1 MFYVNKANLAKYPQN
16 ALAANIQWA
25 NIERERQAIAG
36 DIAKVN
42 GMFANVANEMQRF
55 AANDG
60 AKPFDLFREFDNQVV
75 QEYQLDEGAFL
86 LNALMPLARSVDIG
100 RTIFEYARASDVGT
114 FQTSM
119 TGEHGIKF
127 DNPDYDRDGTLIPFH
142 DNGFKRNWREYEQLT
157 LENFQD
163 VMVGQQQSVRTHI
176 QGQVSYIL
184 DGTSLVVDGTGW
196 NGMRNDTRV
205 EQVDLSSDPRVTFDF
220 TDTAQSGED
229 IRKAFKAFV
238 DIIRLENK
246 VSAPV
251 TYFVSN
257 EILSNFENYFGLQ
270 GANDIQTTNTS
281 LKSITGVADIVGT
294 SALTG
299 NQILGIPLNP
309 NYVQPIV
316 ALPTSTRMLSRN
328 DIRDPYCWAIE
339 SAFGIMVK
347 NDFEGQNK
355 GAIYGAS

>member
-1 MFYVNKANLAKYPQN
+1 MFYINKKNLEQFPSNRIAMQMQFNQLQMERKASKEVAQINDMFGALN
-16 ALAANIQWA
+16 AQH
-25 NIERERQAIAG
+25 AG
-36 DIAKVN
+36 LT
-42 GMFANVANEMQRF
+42 G
-55 AANDG
+55 NDG
-60 AKPFDLFREFDNQVV
+60 RKPFDLFREFDSQIV

-86 LNALMPLARSVDIG
+86 LNRLMPLGRSVNIG
-100 RTIFEYARASDVGT
+100 RTVFEYARASDVGK

-119 TGEHGIKF
+119 TGEHGTVY
-127 DNPDYDRDGTLIPFH
+127 DNPDYDTDKTLIPFH

-163 VMVGQQQSVRTHI
+163 VMVGQQQSLRTHI

-184 DGTSLVVDGTGW
+184 DGTDLTVDGTTW
-196 NGMRNDTRV
+196 NGFRGDTRV

-220 TDTAQSGED
+220 TDTTKTGTE
-229 IRKAFKAFV
+229 IRKAFKALV
-238 DIIRLENK
+238 DILRLENK
-246 VSAPV
+246 VGMAA

-294 SALTG
+294 SALSG
-299 NQILGIPLNP
+299 NQILAIPLSSQ
-309 NYVQPIV
+309 YVQPII
-316 ALPTSTRMLSRN
+316 ALPTSTRMLSRQ

-347 NDFEGQNK
+347 NDFEGKNK
-355 GAIYGAS
+355 GAMYAAS

>member
-1 MFYVNKANLAKYPQN
+1 MFYVNQANLAAYPSN
-16 ALAANIQWA
+16 ALAMNVQWSNIQ
-25 NIERERQAIAG
+25 RERQAIQG

-42 GMFANVANEMQRF
+42 DMFANVSQMQAQF

-60 AKPFDLFREFDNQVV
+60 RKPFDLFREFDNQVV

-86 LNALMPLARSVDIG
+86 LNRLMPLARSVDIG
-100 RTIFEYARASDVGT
+100 RTIFEYARASDVGK

-119 TGEHGIKF
+119 TGEHGIVF
-127 DNPDYDRDGTLIPFH
+127 DNPDYDTDKTLIPFH

-157 LENFQD
+157 LEGFQD
-163 VMVGQQQSVRTHI
+163 IMVGQQQSLRTHI
-176 QGQVSYIL
+176 QGQTSYVL
-184 DGTSLVVDGTGW
+184 DGTSLVVDGVGW
-196 NGMRNDTRV
+196 NGFRNDTRV

-220 TDTAQSGED
+220 TDTAQSGEN

-246 VSAPV
+246 VSVPV

-257 EILSNFENYFGLQ
+257 KILSNFENYFGLN

-299 NQILGIPLNP
+299 NQILGIPLNKNFVEP
-309 NYVQPIV
+309 VV
-316 ALPTSTRMLSRN
+316 ALPTSTRMLNRQ